1 MHINLKLC
9 ISARNYLPDLFTQ
22 QVTKGAS
29 GEFGQ
34 QLGREGLS
42 PLPLPPAPAGGWF
55 GFVIIYV
62 HSGPVPTQPTKH
74 GMKMKGFFK
83 KKILVG
89 KVVGSD
95 LVLQ

>member
-42 PLPLPPAPAGGWF
+42 PLPLAPRPSWWL
-55 GFVIIYV
+55 VWLCDHICSQW
-62 HSGPVPTQPTKH
+62 SGPNSTNKAWHEDEGILQ
-74 GMKMKGFFK
+74 K
-83 KKILVG
+83 KDFG
-89 KVVGSD
+89 WESGR
-95 LVLQ
+95 